1 MRLEKY
7 VSKLDK
13 SVCLTCSYL
22 QTTSSHFVP
31 RFVSPSKSKILSEY
45 MSKIWQSPKCLANA
59 VPKPASVQLEHEA
72 NLGVESIKA
81 LNLFVSLQNRLDNQQ
96 CANTDEDNFAS
107 CKCTLPKTCQ
117 KVASMAHLFA
127 KTDVEY
133 EIQ

>member
-1 MRLEKY
+1 
-7 VSKLDK
+7 
-13 SVCLTCSYL
+13 
-22 QTTSSHFVP
+22 
-31 RFVSPSKSKILSEY
+31 

-117 KVASMAHLFA
+117 KVASMAPLFA